1 MTSKLYLVCSNTV
14 HMLDHIF
21 CLDLWLNIATVLG
34 KNVFKNK
41 LYDENFSYV
50 NILRDYKKRKIKRN
64 QYKVKRIHTNLKL
77 QTDMKTSSVHMTFHV
92 GYVSKQPN
100 ILMDMRKHLHDMR
113 VYMIFYHPK

>member
-50 NILRDYKKRKIKRN
+50 NILTKRLQEEKNKKKSI
-64 QYKVKRIHTNLKL
+64 QGETN
-77 QTDMKTSSVHMTFHV
+77 S
-92 GYVSKQPN
+92 Y
-100 ILMDMRKHLHDMR
+100 
-113 VYMIFYHPK
+113 